1 MCTGR
6 RQRSVHCMHE
16 RMDVGMGACK
26 YRYTRGKY
34 TFVATDV
41 GSQSTHTILCPYK
54 RTRVCTRAST
64 CICMCAHRKTNTQH
78 AQRFICVVIM
88 Y

>member
-16 RMDVGMGACK
+16 RMDAGMGACK
-26 YRYTRGKY
+26 YRYTHGKY

-41 GSQSTHTILCPYK
+41 GSQSTHTIPVY
-54 RTRVCTRAST
+54 
-64 CICMCAHRKTNTQH
+64 I
-78 AQRFICVVIM
+78 
-88 Y
+88 